1 MVLYVLRV
9 DGVRAGMQPF
19 LVCADRGS
27 PRARG
32 RRAAAT
38 DQWRQAQV
46 KALIAATACGWL
58 LIAGRVLRLHLTTMA
73 EESYAEETRA
83 TARTLVLKGH
93 SDPVACLAAL
103 DGGRLASGS
112 WDNSVVIW
120 NLADGTQLAKLEGHR
135 RAVWS
140 LAALDGGRLASGSW
154 DNSVIIWS
162 FDDGKKLFKL
172 QGHTRP
178 VWSLVALDGGRLA
191 SGGGDASIIIWNL
204 ADGTQLAKLEGH
216 TSYVQCL
223 AVLDGDRL
231 ASGGRDRSIIIWS
244 LAEGTRLS
252 TLEGHTSAVLSLAVL
267 ADGRLASGGG
277 DSSIILWNPADGA
290 QLGKLEGHTGSVQ
303 CLTTLDGDRLASGGD
318 DISIIIWN
326 LSDGTQLT
334 KHEGHTAMVR
344 CLATLDGNNLAS
356 GGSDELVRVRPV
368 LHSAAYKFTACAAP
382 FEYEEIARSCR
393 KQGCLGDLV
402 DASAVQQFD
411 EHIGGLSASAS
422 VARQAHVFDAL
433 AKVANEDA
441 DPSEMIDSLAPS
453 VLSLVR
459 DDALLPDMYRRGV
472 SNAAIQELA
481 PSLFRVVLDAKFA
494 AGPKFVL
501 YFELVI
507 FIVLGLCFT
516 RVAPYQVFARGE
528 KWFPSE
534 KIVEIVVAF
543 VVLAY
548 FSVRELYQ
556 MAFTRAIELESSEE
570 HLVDDLE
577 GFRIA
582 SYVAD
587 AIVVPLHLVACCLGK
602 QDQFEDWSEKA
613 IREPIRYDA
622 LTFLGLSRAWRY
634 DYWNWI
640 DLATISCAWAA
651 FARAAM
657 PGARLSPDLAV
668 ATSMLMWV
676 RFCWYLKNMRLG
688 WAKFVLMFEDI
699 IWDLRYYLFYFL
711 VVLLMFASAFY
722 LYLGPRKSDE
732 FGFHDG
738 HNAFRTFPYTVYN
751 LILLGFVGDFDPDN
765 FDEVAVRVLL
775 VFFIL
780 VVMIVFVARVEIR
793 FHGAPRHRRDNES
806 DSPAD
811 LHTGF
816 LTS

>member
-1 MVLYVLRV
+1 M
-9 DGVRAGMQPF
+9 A
-19 LVCADRGS
+19 S
-27 PRARG
+27 PRALPPDG
-32 RRAAAT
+32 LSSHHHSKSSRRS
-38 DQWRQAQV
+38 D
-46 KALIAATACGWL
+46 
-58 LIAGRVLRLHLTTMA
+58 A
-73 EESYAEETRA
+73 EEESA

-93 SDPVACLAAL
+93 SDPVSCLAAL

-120 NLADGTQLAKLEGHR
+120 SQDGTQLAKLEGHR

-140 LAALDGGRLASGSW
+140 LAALDRDRLASGSW

-162 FDDGKKLFKL
+162 FEDGKQLFKL

-204 ADGTQLAKLEGH
+204 ADGKQLTRLEGH

-231 ASGGRDRSIIIWS
+231 ASGSRDRSIIVWN
-244 LAEGTRLS
+244 LADGTRLS
-252 TLEGHTSAVLSLAVL
+252 TLEGHTSAVLCLAVL

-290 QLGKLEGHTGSVQ
+290 QLATLEGHTGSVQ

-318 DISIIIWN
+318 DTSIIIWD
-326 LSDGTQLT
+326 LADGRQLT

-344 CLATLDGNNLAS
+344 CLATLDGAALAS
-356 GGSDELVRVRPV
+356 GGSDETIRIRPV
-368 LHSAAYKFTACAAP
+368 LHPAAYRFTACASAEYRA
-382 FEYEEIARSCR
+382 FEFEDVARSCR
-393 KQGCLGDLV
+393 KEGCLGDLFE
-402 DASAVQQFD
+402 AAAVQQFD

-422 VARQAHVFDAL
+422 IARQAHVFDAL

-441 DPSEMIDSLAPS
+441 GFRSQMIDSLAPS
-453 VLSLVR
+453 VLELVR
-459 DDALLPDMYRRGV
+459 DDSLLPDMYRRGV

-481 PSLFRVVLDAKFA
+481 PSPLFRVVLDAKFA

-507 FIVLGLCFT
+507 FIVLGFCFT

-543 VVLAY
+543 VTLSY
-548 FSVRELYQ
+548 FSVREIYQ

-570 HLVDDLE
+570 QLDDEE
-577 GFRIA
+577 GLA
-582 SYVAD
+582 AYLAD

-602 QDQFEDWSEKA
+602 RDEFEDWSEKA

-640 DLATISCAWAA
+640 DLATIGCAG
-651 FARAAM
+651 
-657 PGARLSPDLAV
+657 P
-668 ATSMLMWV
+668 ATS
-676 RFCWYLKNMRLG
+676 
-688 WAKFVLMFEDI
+688 
-699 IWDLRYYLFYFL
+699 
-711 VVLLMFASAFY
+711 
-722 LYLGPRKSDE
+722 
-732 FGFHDG
+732 H
-738 HNAFRTFPYTVYN
+738 
-751 LILLGFVGDFDPDN
+751 
-765 FDEVAVRVLL
+765 
-775 VFFIL
+775 
-780 VVMIVFVARVEIR
+780 
-793 FHGAPRHRRDNES
+793 APRCHGRI
-806 DSPAD
+806 
-811 LHTGF
+811 
-816 LTS
+816 